1 MTIAARTVSRLEK
14 HGVSAACT
22 ALMCAALIYTL
33 AGAQDR
39 LVDFELVLAA
49 DVSRSMDLQELAL
62 QRQGFAEAIRHA
74 DVLRA
79 IRNGPHGRIAVTY
92 MEWAGSR
99 FQRSTVQWSEI
110 SNATSAEAFALAIE
124 SAELRVE
131 LWTSISTAIIS
142 GLLSFDGNGFRGLR
156 KVIDISGDGPNNQGL
171 FVVHARD

>member
-74 DVLRA
+74 DVL
-79 IRNGPHGRIAVTY
+79 
-92 MEWAGSR
+92 
-99 FQRSTVQWSEI
+99 
-110 SNATSAEAFALAIE
+110 
-124 SAELRVE
+124 
-131 LWTSISTAIIS
+131 
-142 GLLSFDGNGFRGLR
+142 
-156 KVIDISGDGPNNQGL
+156 
-171 FVVHARD
+171 